1 MINKIG
7 DKPSSAISRRRF
19 LQTSGALGL
28 ATASGGMSEIIFADG
43 KKILKVR
50 SYADMRSL
58 DPAFSQGV
66 TDEEIQSCIYS
77 KLIQYKP
84 GRKWGYQLD
93 AAESI
98 KQVSKTRIDFKL
110 KRGIMFSGGFGE
122 MTVEDVNFSFE
133 RFLDE
138 ELKSPNRPDW
148 GTLKFIIS
156 RGKYDGSIE
165 FTKAFPP
172 AWSIALPYIV
182 GNIVSHKA
190 WEQAG
195 GKIGTTTPCGSGPY
209 LHQEWQPKQKT
220 ILVRNP
226 NWFGGSAEFDEIHI
240 LPIDDE

>member
-77 KLIQYKP
+77 KLIQYQP

-98 KQVSKTRIDFKL
+98 KQVSKTKIDFKL

-148 GTLKFIIS
+148 GTLKHIIS

-165 FTKAFPP
+165 FTKAFQP
-172 AWSIALPYIV
+172 AWNIA
-182 GNIVSHKA
+182 
-190 WEQAG
+190 
-195 GKIGTTTPCGSGPY
+195 
-209 LHQEWQPKQKT
+209 
-220 ILVRNP
+220 
-226 NWFGGSAEFDEIHI
+226 
-240 LPIDDE
+240 